1 MIGSLEEQ
9 VERLRADLRAYQRR
23 TAAVEADVAVL
34 RATHTADFA
43 ALRTTHTADF
53 AALRTAHTADFA
65 ALRTALV
72 AESRR
77 FARASPA

>member
-1 MIGSLEEQ
+1 MINSLKEQ
-9 VERLRADLRAYQRR
+9 VERLRADLHAYQRR
-23 TAAVEADVAVL
+23 TAAVEADVAAL

-43 ALRTTHTADF
+43 ALRATHTAAF
-53 AALRTAHTADFA
+53 AALRTALTADVA

-77 FARASPA
+77 CARASPA